1 MSKVTIAARV
11 ANAKCIVSCKV
22 SVGVMHKPKLAKL
35 KRRGSNVLNDG
46 QRIVSS
52 FFSKTSR
59 SKEQSSIGVS
69 IFFCI
74 HHTFGCLEP
83 VLVLGF

>member
-1 MSKVTIAARV
+1 
-11 ANAKCIVSCKV
+11 
-22 SVGVMHKPKLAKL
+22 VGVMHKPKLAKL

-59 SKEQSSIGVS
+59 SKERSSIGVS
-69 IFFCI
+69 IFFLYLSLFRLSGACVCVRI
-74 HHTFGCLEP
+74 LD
-83 VLVLGF
+83 LYSY

>member
-1 MSKVTIAARV
+1 
-11 ANAKCIVSCKV
+11 
-22 SVGVMHKPKLAKL
+22 MHKAKFAKL

-59 SKEQSSIGVS
+59 SKEKSSIGVS

-74 HHTFGCLEP
+74 HINFGCLEP
-83 VLVLGF
+83 VFVLGF

>member
-1 MSKVTIAARV
+1 MGI
-11 ANAKCIVSCKV
+11 
-22 SVGVMHKPKLAKL
+22 MHKPKLTKL

-46 QRIVSS
+46 QRTVSS

-59 SKEQSSIGVS
+59 SKEQSSTGVS
-69 IFFCI
+69 IFSCI

-83 VLVLGF
+83 VFMLRF